1 MYPGHWAK
9 EFPDKPAVIDAATG
23 ASRTYR
29 ELDERSNRLA
39 QLMWQRGLRRGDHV
53 SIFMENNLVFFDV
66 LWAAFRSGL
75 YLTTVNRYLTGEEA
89 GYIVDDSE
97 SQVLVASTALAEAAA
112 EIPAHAPNCPN
123 WLMADVPA
131 GATPN
136 DGFEDLETLL
146 ADQPAA
152 PLAEEPAGS
161 FMLYSSGTTG
171 RPKGIIRP
179 LPEGSISDAD
189 SPVGGLQQALW
200 GMDENAVYLSPAP
213 LYHSAPIGFCQSV
226 QALGGTVVMMRR
238 FDPIVA
244 LQAIDD
250 YSVTHS
256 QWVPTMF
263 TRMLKLPPE
272 DRAGFNLSSHK
283 VAIHA
288 AAPCPQEVKRRMF
301 EWWGPI
307 LYEYYGGTEMNGF
320 THCSPDEWL
329 AHPGTVGHPILG
341 TIHICD
347 EEGKELPNGESGI
360 VYFELPAMP
369 FEYLKDP
376 QKTKDAQHPDH
387 PNWSALGDVGYV
399 DDDGF
404 LYLTDRATFMI
415 ISGGVNIYP
424 QEIEDAL
431 VMHDKVADVAVIGV
445 PNEEMGEEV
454 KAIVQP
460 ASGVEPDAALEAELI
475 AYAREHVAHYKC
487 PKSVDFRAEL
497 PRLPTGKL
505 YKRLLKDEYWGKTG
519 SRIV

>member
-9 EFPDKPAVIDAATG
+9 AFPDKPAVIDT
-23 ASRTYR
+23 ASGLARSYG
-29 ELDERSNRLA
+29 ELNDRSNQLA

-53 SIFMENNLVFFDV
+53 SIFMENNLAFFDV
-66 LWAAFRSGL
+66 VWAAFRSGL

-89 GYIVDDSE
+89 GYIVDNSE
-97 SQVLVASTALAEAAA
+97 SKVLIASRALADAARQ
-112 EIPAHAPNCPN
+112 IVDHAPNCST
-123 WLMADVPA
+123 WLMADGTV
-131 GATPN
+131 
-136 DGFEDLETLL
+136 DGFLDLEQ
-146 ADQPAA
+146 AIAAQPKA
-152 PLAEEPAGS
+152 PLAEEPAGA

-179 LPEGSISDAD
+179 LPAGSIAEDN

-200 GMDENAVYLSPAP
+200 GFDENAVYLSPAP

-226 QALGGTVVMMRR
+226 QALGGTVVMMSR
-238 FDPIVA
+238 FDPVQA
-244 LQAIDD
+244 LQAIEDHR
-250 YSVTHS
+250 VTHS

-263 TRMLKLPPE
+263 TRMLKLSEE
-272 DRAGFNLSSHK
+272 DRSAFDLSSHK

-301 EWWGPI
+301 DWWGPI

-320 THCSPDEWL
+320 THCNPEEWL
-329 AHPGTVGHPILG
+329 AHPGTVGKALLG
-341 TIHICD
+341 TIHVCAED
-347 EEGKELPNGESGI
+347 GRQLPNGEPGI
-360 VYFELPAMP
+360 VYFELPEMP
-369 FEYLKDP
+369 FAYLKDP
-376 QKTKDAQHPDH
+376 QKTKDAQHPEH
-387 PNWSALGDVGYV
+387 GNWTALGDVGYV
-399 DDDGF
+399 DDEGY

-431 VMHDKVADVAVIGV
+431 VLHPKIADVAVIGV
-445 PNEEMGEEV
+445 PNPEMGEEV
-454 KAIVQP
+454 KAVVQP
-460 ASGVEPDAALEAELI
+460 AAGVAGDDALAAELI
-475 AYAREHVAHYKC
+475 AYAREHIAHYKC
-487 PKSVDFRAEL
+487 PKSVDFRDEL

>member
-9 EFPDKPAVIDAATG
+9 VFPDKPAVVDTATG
-23 ASRTYR
+23 AVRTYG
-29 ELDERSNRLA
+29 ELNDRSNRLA

-66 LWAAFRSGL
+66 VWAAFRSGL

-97 SQVLVASTALAEAAA
+97 SRLLVASHALAETAAQ
-112 EIPAHAPNCPN
+112 IPAQAPNCDN
-123 WLMADVPA
+123 WLMAD
-131 GATPN
+131 GAI
-136 DGFEDLETLL
+136 DGFEDFETAL
-146 ADQPAA
+146 ASQPAE

-171 RPKGIIRP
+171 RPKGIVRP
-179 LPEGSISDAD
+179 LPEGSIANDN
-189 SPVGGLQQALW
+189 SPVGGLQSALW
-200 GMDENAVYLSPAP
+200 GFDENAVYLSPAP
-213 LYHSAPIGFCQSV
+213 LYHSAPIGFCQAV
-226 QALGGTVVMMRR
+226 QVLGGTVVMMRR
-238 FDPIVA
+238 FDPVAA
-244 LQAIDD
+244 LQAIGDHG
-250 YSVTHS
+250 VTHS

-272 DRAGFNLSSHK
+272 ERAGFDLSTHR

-301 EWWGPI
+301 DWWGPI
-307 LYEYYGGTEMNGF
+307 LYEYYGGTELNGF
-320 THCSPDEWL
+320 THCGPQEWL
-329 AHPGTVGHPILG
+329 DHPGTVGRSILG

-347 EEGKELPNGESGI
+347 EDGKELPPGESGI
-360 VYFELPAMP
+360 VYFELPVMP

-376 QKTKDAQHPDH
+376 QKTKDAQHPH
-387 PNWSALGDVGYV
+387 HANWSALGDVGYV
-399 DDDGF
+399 DEEGY

-431 VMHDKVADVAVIGV
+431 VMHPKVADVAVIGV
-445 PNEEMGEEV
+445 PNQEMGEEV
-454 KAIVQP
+454 KAVVQP
-460 ASGVEPDAALEAELI
+460 APNIDDSPELEEELL
-475 AYAREHVAHYKC
+475 AYAREHIAHYKC

-505 YKRLLKDEYWGKTG
+505 YKRLLKDEYWGKSG

>member
-9 EFPDKPAVIDAATG
+9 VFPDKPAVIDVTIG
-23 ASRTYR
+23 AQRTYG
-29 ELDERSNRLA
+29 ELNDRSNRLA

-53 SIFMENNLVFFDV
+53 SIFMENNLAFFDV
-66 LWAAFRSGL
+66 VWAALRSGL

-89 GYIVDDSE
+89 GYIVDDSD
-97 SQVLVASTALAEAAA
+97 SRLLVASSALAEIAGQ
-112 EIPAHAPNCPN
+112 IPAHAPNCAN
-123 WLMADVPA
+123 WLMAD
-131 GATPN
+131 GAI
-136 DGFEDLETLL
+136 DGFEDLETVL
-146 ADQPAA
+146 ADHSPE

-171 RPKGIIRP
+171 RPKGIFRP
-179 LPEGSISDAD
+179 LPEGSIAEDNN
-189 SPVGGLQQALW
+189 PVGGLQQALW
-200 GMDENAVYLSPAP
+200 GFDENAVYLSPAP
-213 LYHSAPIGFCQSV
+213 LYHSAPIGFCQAV
-226 QALGGTVVMMRR
+226 QALGGTVAMMRR
-238 FDPIVA
+238 FDPIQA

-250 YSVTHS
+250 HSITHS

-263 TRMLKLPPE
+263 TRLLKLPPE
-272 DRAGFNLSSHK
+272 ERAGFDLSSHK

-301 EWWGPI
+301 DWWGPI
-307 LYEYYGGTEMNGF
+307 LYEYYGGTELNGF
-320 THCSPDEWL
+320 THCNPQEWL
-329 AHPGTVGHPILG
+329 DHPGTVGRSILG

-347 EEGKELPNGESGI
+347 EDGAELPNGESGV

-369 FEYLKDP
+369 FEYLNDP
-376 QKTKDAQHPDH
+376 QKTKDAQHPEH
-387 PNWSALGDVGYV
+387 ANWSALGDVGYV
-399 DDDGF
+399 DDEGY

-431 VMHDKVADVAVIGV
+431 VMHPKVADVAVIGV
-445 PNEEMGEEV
+445 PDQEMGEAV
-454 KAIVQP
+454 KAVVQP
-460 ASGVEPDAALEAELI
+460 AEGVEVGAALEAELV
-475 AYAREHVAHYKC
+475 AYAREHIAHYKC

>member
-9 EFPDKPAVIDAATG
+9 AFPDKPAVIDT
-23 ASRTYR
+23 ASGLARSYG
-29 ELDERSNRLA
+29 ELNDRSNQLA

-53 SIFMENNLVFFDV
+53 SIFMENNLAFFDV
-66 LWAAFRSGL
+66 VWAAFRSGL

-89 GYIVDDSE
+89 GYIVDNSE
-97 SQVLVASTALAEAAA
+97 SKVLVASRALADTARQ
-112 EIPAHAPNCPN
+112 IVDHAPNCAT
-123 WLMADVPA
+123 WLMAD
-131 GATPN
+131 GAV
-136 DGFEDLETLL
+136 DGFEDLEQ
-146 ADQPAA
+146 AIAAQPKA
-152 PLAEEPAGS
+152 PLAEEPAGA

-179 LPEGSISDAD
+179 LPEGSIAEDN
-189 SPVGGLQQALW
+189 SPVGGLQRALW
-200 GMDENAVYLSPAP
+200 GFDENAVYLSPAP

-226 QALGGTVVMMRR
+226 QALGGTVVMMSR
-238 FDPIVA
+238 FDPVQA
-244 LQAIDD
+244 LQAIEDHR
-250 YSVTHS
+250 VTHS

-263 TRMLKLPPE
+263 TRMLKLSEE
-272 DRAGFNLSSHK
+272 DRSAFDLSSHQ

-301 EWWGPI
+301 DWWGPI

-320 THCSPDEWL
+320 THCNPEEWL
-329 AHPGTVGHPILG
+329 AHPGTVGKALLG
-341 TIHICD
+341 TIHVCAED
-347 EEGKELPNGESGI
+347 GRELPNGEPGI

-369 FEYLKDP
+369 FAYLKDP
-376 QKTKDAQHPDH
+376 QKTKDAQHPEH
-387 PNWSALGDVGYV
+387 GNWTALGDVGYV
-399 DDDGF
+399 DDEGY

-431 VMHDKVADVAVIGV
+431 VLHPKIADVAVIGV
-445 PNEEMGEEV
+445 PNPEMGEEV
-454 KAIVQP
+454 KAVVQP
-460 ASGVEPDAALEAELI
+460 AAGVAGDDALAAELI
-475 AYAREHVAHYKC
+475 AYAREHIAHYKC
-487 PKSVDFRAEL
+487 PKSVDFRDEL